1 MGMTRRDYVLIA
13 DTMREQIDR
22 RRNFRMADCKTDPNA
37 SGYSALCLAVWQL
50 ADRLAEN
57 NPRFDKQ
64 RFISACGLA
73 T

>member
-1 MGMTRRDYVLIA
+1 MTKRDYNLIA
-13 DTMREQIDR
+13 DTMRQQIDR
-22 RRNFRMADCKTDPNA
+22 RRTYRLTDLKTDPNA

-57 NPRFDKQ
+57 NPRFDKE